1 MRTWARQIAFGL
13 VLVLW
18 ASPSSAYYLDKD
30 RNFNVRVRAYSQ
42 LAIMTQDSGE
52 GWPTGK
58 GAYSAGDLASHRN
71 FYNPEFDAKL
81 GDYTHWMNDTP
92 GLSLISPDEFKFRF
106 AWWGFYDGLYDY
118 LDGPWNTNRQ
128 NLKAR
133 EAQSD
138 HPNRESFT
146 FTDENKNPRHI
157 YGSRNRINELYLDY
171 TKGRVF
177 IRAGRQAISWGESD
191 DIALL
196 DVSNPFDLTMG
207 LPGVFQDLE
216 EARIPLWTLRSTI
229 KVLDSWH
236 VLSSVFADMYLV
248 PGIIDTTVPINPV
261 VGGVSPYTPDQTDPQ
276 SSLPASAALLPG
288 YVHVSLVDKLPPNTW
303 SNSRWGAR
311 LEGVVARDYTVQ
323 GWFIR
328 TFPEQPTPHITGAPG
343 GIALGPGPLGNGT
356 IKATQIDDRGFRV
369 PICLGPDGNPVKR
382 LTIGRTPGGR
392 ACSLAVPVVT
402 VLDRRLESV
411 IGVAASWFSQPLNG
425 IIRTEAEYF
434 LQEQAFIPGLNL
446 NPQAQVPGKTV
457 INRTPITDYLRWVI
471 GYDRFFFFRP
481 LNPSNSFTLST
492 AWHGTWNIFERREKD
507 FRNASTKPSGPQS
520 AKGQTAGPATSPIAP
535 AGNFEDAKKF
545 DNNFLQIALQSDYL
559 HGRLQPRLVTIL
571 DVSGIFVFAPTA
583 TFRLTDN
590 VLLSGTY
597 IAIEGSRKSGLG
609 LFRNHDQA
617 QIRVTFQ
624 LN

>member
-1 MRTWARQIAFGL
+1 MRTRAFRIVVGVML
-13 VLVLW
+13 ALW

-30 RNFNVRVRAYSQ
+30 RDFNVRLRAYSQ
-42 LAIMTQDSGE
+42 VAIMTQDSGE

-81 GDYTHWMNDTP
+81 TDYTAWLGSTP
-92 GLSLISPDEFKFRF
+92 GLSLITPDEFKFRF

-118 LDGPWNTNRQ
+118 LNGPWNFNRQ

-133 EAQSD
+133 QAQSD
-138 HPNRESFT
+138 DVTRESFG
-146 FTDENKNPRHI
+146 FNDENKNPRHI

-177 IRAGRQAISWGESD
+177 FRVGRQAISWGESD
-191 DIALL
+191 DVALL
-196 DVSNPFDLTMG
+196 DVSNPFDLSMG
-207 LPGVFQDLE
+207 LPGIFQDLE

-229 KVLDSWH
+229 KLFDSWGD
-236 VLSSVFADMYLV
+236 LSSVFADMYLV
-248 PGIIDTTVPINPV
+248 PGIIDTTVPIDPI
-261 VGGVSPYTPDQTDPQ
+261 VGGVSPYSPDQADPQ
-276 SSLPASAALLPG
+276 SALPASAKLLPG
-288 YVHVSLVDKLPPNTW
+288 YVHVSLVDRLPAQTW
-303 SNSRWGAR
+303 ANSRWGAR
-311 LEGVVARDYTVQ
+311 LEGVLLRDYTVQ
-323 GWFIR
+323 GWFFR

-343 GIALGPGPLGNGT
+343 AVELGPAPFGT
-356 IKATQIDDRGFRV
+356 GRIKAVQIDDRGFRTPV
-369 PICLGPDGNPVKR
+369 CLGADGNPVKK
-382 LTIGRTPGGR
+382 LTIGHTPSGR

-434 LQEQAFIPGLNL
+434 LQEQAFIPDQNL
-446 NPQAQVPGKTV
+446 NPQAQVPGSGV
-457 INRTPITDYLRWVI
+457 VNRTPITDYLRWVI

-481 LNPSNSFTLST
+481 LNPSNSFTLSA
-492 AWHGTWNIFERREKD
+492 AWHGSWNIFERREKD
-507 FRNASTKPSGPQS
+507 FRNAFTKPSGPQS
-520 AKGQTAGPATSPIAP
+520 AKAQSAGSITSPIAP
-535 AGNFEDAKKF
+535 AKNFEDAKKF

-559 HGRLQPRLVTIL
+559 HGRLQPRLVAL
-571 DVSGIFVFAPTA
+571 FDVSGIFVFEPTA

-590 VLLSGTY
+590 ILLTGTY
-597 IAIEGSRKSGLG
+597 VAIEGSRKASFGI
-609 LFRNHDQA
+609 FRNHDQA
-617 QIRVTFQ
+617 QLRVTFQ